1 MTARPRRRSAATT
14 ALAVAVLAGAAA
26 TAPAAS
32 ASPAAPTLSSAVPST
47 ASVLS
52 DPDDWAPVDEATI
65 TPGMQMYT
73 EGGQCTSNFV
83 FTDAEGTTYVGYSAH
98 CAGTGESS
106 DIDGCLN
113 DSLPL
118 GTRVEFAQGGSL
130 AEEGTQVGGGE
141 LVYSS
146 WLTMAELGET
156 DPDTCLYNDFALV
169 EVDTD
174 DVDQVN
180 PSIPIW
186 GGPVGIDTDGLEA
199 GEPVHSYGMSSLRG
213 DLNPLLSPKVGA
225 AMGDG
230 SGSWTHPLY
239 TLSPGIPGDSGSAFL
254 DSEGKAVGSL
264 STLTILPIPGGN
276 NIADIALALAYA
288 QESSGIEGL
297 EMVAGTEDFTG

>member
-1 MTARPRRRSAATT
+1 MTARPRTPRHPAALTVALGGTVLVAGALLAPVPATAAPAETT
-14 ALAVAVLAGAAA
+14 AA
-26 TAPAAS
+26 
-32 ASPAAPTLSSAVPST
+32 
-47 ASVLS
+47 VLS

-83 FTDAEGTTYVGYSAH
+83 FTDAEGTVYVGYSAH

-106 DIDGCLN
+106 DIDGCAN
-113 DSLPL
+113 GSLPL
-118 GTRVEFAQGGSL
+118 GTRVEFAEGGSL
-130 AEEGTQVGGGE
+130 VEEGTQVGGGE

-146 WLTMAELGET
+146 WLAMDEVGET

-199 GEPVHSYGMSSLRG
+199 GERVHSYGMSSLRG

-225 AMGDG
+225 AMGDA
-230 SGSWTHPLY
+230 SGAWTHPLY

-254 DSEGKAVGSL
+254 DSEGNAVGSL
-264 STLTILPIPGGN
+264 STLTILPVPGGN
-276 NIADIALALAYA
+276 NIADINLALAYA
-288 QESSGIEGL
+288 QEHSGIEGL
-297 EMVAGTEDFTG
+297 EMVAGTEDFSGAP

>member
-1 MTARPRRRSAATT
+1 MTARPRARRATLVT
-14 ALAVAVLAGAAA
+14 VGAAA
-26 TAPAAS
+26 LLAGGVAAPVSAV
-32 ASPAAPTLSSAVPST
+32 ASPAGPATSVGTT

-65 TPGMQMYT
+65 TPGVQMYT

-106 DIDGCLN
+106 DVDGCRN
-113 DSLPL
+113 GSLPL
-118 GTRVEFAQGGSL
+118 GTRVEFAEGGSL

-146 WLTMAELGET
+146 WLTMDELGES

-180 PSIPIW
+180 PSVPIW
-186 GGPVGIDTDGLEA
+186 GGPVGIDSDGLAA
-199 GEPVHSYGMSSLRG
+199 GEQVYSYGMSSLRSE
-213 DLNPLLSPKVGA
+213 LNPLLSPKTGA
-225 AMGDG
+225 AMGDA
-230 SGSWTHPLY
+230 SGAWTHPLY

-254 DSEGKAVGSL
+254 DSEGDAVGSL

-276 NIADIALALAYA
+276 NIADINLALGYA
-288 QESSGIEGL
+288 QEHSGIEGL
-297 EMVAGTEDFTG
+297 EMVAGTEDFSG